1 MSKVPLPERGQPL
14 DLSYIY
20 QLANSINEIASE
32 LSPRVGRYTTIETVS
47 AGQQS
52 VRTSDARIVGGYVL
66 VSNNSTTSPDSETTF
81 SYPFSDFQ
89 YVPIVTAS
97 PILTAGSTTDSG
109 KDVSVILTQVTTN
122 RVDGVVKFNTIGIAS
137 VGVNI
142 LAVGIPV

>member
-47 AGQQS
+47 ASRQS
-52 VRTSDARIVGGYVL
+52 VRTSDARIVGGFVL
-66 VSNNSTTSPDSETTF
+66 VSNNSTTSPDSETIF

-89 YVPIVTAS
+89 YAPIVTAS
-97 PILTAGSTTDSG
+97 PILTSGSSTDSG

-122 RVDGVVKFNTIGIAS
+122 RVSGVVKFNTIGLAS

-142 LAVGIPV
+142 LAIGIPV